1 MADSDQDKL
10 KGILQSAKALS
21 PIDRAEL
28 LERLYG
34 TFESSDQ
41 IEIDQKWASEAEQR
55 LEAYRS
61 GQLDAEP
68 VEQALNRLNT
78 NTDS

>member
-1 MADSDQDKL
+1 MTDSDQSKL
-10 KGILQSAKALS
+10 KTILQSVRALS

-41 IEIDQKWASEAEQR
+41 QEIDQKWANEAEER

-68 VEQALNRLNT
+68 VQQVLNRLNT